1 MTRYASYD
9 ADTRQRRR
17 HPLRIVIIVLIVI
30 IGLLVAADFAARAFA
45 ENKAASEIQQQGFP
59 KKPSVDIEGFPFLTQ
74 VLARDFKTIKVS
86 SSDIKEGPLEIA
98 TIDAT
103 ADSVHLNSGF
113 SGGTITTVDGT
124 ATVTFPALA
133 SAMTSEAGPLGA
145 LANAGLTLSEAG
157 PNEVKATIDLV
168 VTSGTAVWRVT
179 RTGSNELNIAL
190 VSSGGITSGLLGPLD
205 NINLRLP
212 ALPLGLKIQTVSV
225 TPTGLLAS
233 VTGQDVNFGS

>member
-1 MTRYASYD
+1 VTRYASYD
-9 ADTRQRRR
+9 TDTRRRR
-17 HPLRIVIIVLIVI
+17 HPVRILVIVLVVI

-74 VLARDFKTIKVS
+74 VLARNFKTIKLT

-98 TIDAT
+98 AIDAT
-103 ADSVHLNSGF
+103 ADGVRLNSGF
-113 SGGTITTVDGT
+113 GGGTITTVDGT

-133 SAMTSEAGPLGA
+133 NAMTSEAGPLGA
-145 LANAGLTLSEAG
+145 LANAGLTLSEAA

-168 VTSGTAVWRVT
+168 VTSGTAVWKVT
-179 RTGSNELNIAL
+179 RTGSNDLNISL
-190 VSSGGITSGLLGPLD
+190 VSTGGIAGDLLSPLS

-212 ALPLGLKIQTVSV
+212 ALPLGLKIQSVSV
-225 TPTGLLAS
+225 TPTGLVAS